1 MSVQRLKFKEI
12 DKIDLSEISS
22 IIDKKAS
29 SSLNP
34 KLDDIVA
41 KNGDLLEVR
50 IAYNSGWDRKSNGLT
65 PDAKKKFLDAD
76 KSYHRMT
83 NTNMTIHVGK
93 RDVNKQAELYIKY
106 KYYGEGN
113 PVLWPGCS
121 FHNWGLAIDLA
132 ITDTEALIK
141 SLKQNG
147 WKQTNKN
154 NPWHFECSGSRDY
167 EKAANVIKSFRVSK
181 TGLAF
186 RWSEQI
192 AWYYQKT
199 KTLNK
204 RIPTYNNRLQES
216 KAYAQ
221 ALLSEIESFNIDSQ
235 ALKSRTNN
243 FNKDVGKFNIE
254 HGKANRLLTEIN
266 SMHSSSQRTKKSNE
280 YERILDKLEMESV
293 RIAKEDNAIENE
305 NKQALSWNAQLH
317 REIADYRREDD
328 CLTIENKLLKKIA
341 HEIEQHKSNA
351 VLHLK
356 SIETQTWK

>member
-1 MSVQRLKFKEI
+1 MSVQKLKFKEI
-12 DKIDLSEISS
+12 DKIDLSEISP

-29 SSLNP
+29 SSLYP
-34 KLDDIVA
+34 KLDDIII
-41 KNGDLLEVR
+41 KNGDLLEIR
-50 IAYNSGWDRKSNGLT
+50 LGYNNGWDRKSNGLT
-65 PDAKKKFLDAD
+65 PDARKKFLEAD

-83 NTNMTIHVGK
+83 NTNMSIHVGK

-113 PVLWPGCS
+113 SALWPGCS

-132 ITDTEALIK
+132 VTDMDALLK
-141 SLKQNG
+141 SLNENG

-154 NPWHFECSGSRDY
+154 SAWHFECTGSRDY
-167 EKAANVIKSFRVSK
+167 EKAAGVIKSFRASK

-186 RWSEQI
+186 RWSEQV

-204 RIPTYNNRLQES
+204 RVPAYNNRLQEN
-216 KAYAQ
+216 KTEAQ
-221 ALLSEIESFNIDSQ
+221 SLLSEIESFNTDAQ

-254 HGKANRLLTEIN
+254 HGKANRLFIEIN
-266 SMHSSSQRTKKSNE
+266 SMHDSLQRTKKVNE
-280 YERILDKLEMESV
+280 YERILDKLEMELA
-293 RIAKEDNAIENE
+293 RIVKEDKAIENE
-305 NKQALSWNAQLH
+305 NKQILSWNAQLH
-317 REIADYRREDD
+317 RKIADYRRENDW
-328 CLTIENKLLKKIA
+328 LTIENKLLTKTTQ
-341 HEIEQHKSNA
+341 EIEQHKSNA
-351 VLHLK
+351 ILHLK